1 MTDDVAKAVTEAKR
15 IVKLNKKDKA
25 AVVHAGVG
33 KVQWVSFVI
42 WCFIYLAM

>member
-1 MTDDVAKAVTEAKR
+1 MTDDVAKAVREAKR

-33 KVQWVSFVI
+33 KVQWVSFII
-42 WCFIYLAM
+42 WCFI